1 MPRANRNFLPGHI
14 WHITHRCH
22 RRDFLLKVRRDRLTW
37 LSWLLEARRRY
48 GLCVLNY
55 IVTRNHVHLLVLD
68 RGEGEISPAMQL
80 VAGRAAQAYN
90 DRKRRLGAFWQ
101 DRYHA
106 TAVASDG
113 HLLRCMA
120 YIDLNMV
127 RAGAVSHPAQWPE
140 SGYCEL
146 QRLPQRYRIIDTVE
160 LCRLLEC
167 ASPEAVRERVT
178 GWTERT
184 LAVRPLERE
193 PAWTESLAVGGKSFL
208 AAVKHDL
215 GVRACHREVVEED
228 GVTCLRESHGEYCA
242 GAGTLAA
249 RRVGQIT
256 WRRASRVLRLSPIRS
271 TMFGCLRTQIS
282 G

>member
-1 MPRANRNFLPGHI
+1 MPRANRHFLPGHI

-22 RRDFLLKVRRDRLTW
+22 RRDFLLKVRRDRRTW

-55 IVTRNHVHLLVLD
+55 IVTCNHVHLLVRD
-68 RGEGEISPAMQL
+68 RGQGEISPAMQL

-127 RAGAVSHPAQWPE
+127 RAGVVSHPAQWPE

-146 QRLPQRYRIIDTVE
+146 QRLPQRYRIIDTAA

-167 ASPEAVRERVT
+167 ATPEAVRARVT

-184 LAVRPLERE
+184 LADRPLARE

-208 AAVKHDL
+208 GEVKRAL
-215 GVRACHREVVEED
+215 GVRARHRDVVEED
-228 GVTCLRESHGEYCA
+228 DMSCLREPCGEYCA
-242 GAGTLAA
+242 GSPEGGSASASKLIT
-249 RRVGQIT
+249 RRVRPAS
-256 WRRASRVLRLSPIRS
+256 WRGAP
-271 TMFGCLRTQIS
+271 TDC
-282 G
+282 